1 MSAMDWATFAV
12 AAMTIIASVAAGVR
26 WLVKHYLAELKPNS
40 GSSLNDRVA
49 RIENQIDRIY
59 EILIGGGK

>member
-1 MSAMDWATFAV
+1 MSAMDWATFSV
-12 AAMTIIASVAAGVR
+12 ATVTVVGSVAAGVR

-40 GSSLNDRVA
+40 GGSLNDRVA

-59 EILIGGGK
+59 EILIGGTK